1 MSPDSLLA
9 RLAIALAIGL
19 LIGLERGW
27 QAREEEEGQRTAG
40 LRTYTLSALL
50 GGVCAAVAG
59 HTATLFLGFA
69 FVTFGGAFT
78 AFHWLE
84 ARAEKTFSVTGVVAG
99 LLAFALGAYAVLGEV
114 QVAIAAA
121 VATTLFL
128 ALKKPLHSWL
138 RRLTWAEMRAVLTL
152 LTMTFLALPWLPNR
166 AIDPWGAINPSEIW
180 ILAIIIAGLS
190 FAGYAAVRA
199 LGGQAG
205 ITLAALAGGLAS
217 STATTLTLAR
227 FARSHA
233 GASRLLAGGILL
245 SGAVMVVRV
254 IIVASAINES
264 LLLPLGAALGA
275 AGTVLVAGG
284 TLLVTR
290 ANAEQDRPALEI
302 KNPFELA
309 TALKLAGLIALISLA
324 ARVLEDYVGRE
335 GLMVLAVISGTVD
348 VDAVTLS
355 FARLAH
361 GEIGH
366 LTALA
371 CILLAVASNTA
382 SKTLMTFAVG
392 TRQVGWLVAGVSLA
406 AAVAAVLAF
415 WVVSGA

>member
-1 MSPDSLLA
+1 MFPDSLLA

-27 QAREEEEGQRTAG
+27 QARDEAEGQRTAG

-50 GGVCAAVAG
+50 GGICAAVAAQ
-59 HTATLFLGFA
+59 TDTMFLGFA
-69 FVTFGGAFT
+69 FATFGGVFA

-84 ARAEKTFSVTGVVAG
+84 ARADKTFSVTGVVAG
-99 LLAFALGAYAVLGEV
+99 LLAFALGAYAAIGDV
-114 QVAIAAA
+114 QIAIAGA

-138 RRLTWAEMRAVLTL
+138 RRLTWVEIRAVLIL
-152 LTMTFLALPWLPNR
+152 LTMTFLLLPWLPNR
-166 AIDPWGAINPSEIW
+166 TVDPWGAINPAEIW
-180 ILAIIIAGLS
+180 ILAIVIAGLS

-205 ITLAALAGGLAS
+205 ITVAALAGGLAS

-245 SGAVMVVRV
+245 AGAVMVFRV
-254 IIVASAINES
+254 IVVASAINEA
-264 LLLPLGAALGA
+264 LLKPLLAALGA
-275 AGTVLVAGG
+275 AGVVLAAGG
-284 TLLVTR
+284 VLLVLR
-290 ANAEQDRPALEI
+290 AKAAPDRPTLEI

-324 ARVLEDYVGRE
+324 ARILGDNVGRE
-335 GLMVLAVISGTVD
+335 GLMALAAISGSVD

-361 GEIGH
+361 GDID
-366 LTALA
+366 LVIAVA
-371 CILLAVASNTA
+371 CILIAVASNTA

-392 TRQVGWLVAGVSLA
+392 TPRVGWLVAGVSLV
-406 AAVAAVLAF
+406 AAVAAALGVML
-415 WVVSGA
+415 VT